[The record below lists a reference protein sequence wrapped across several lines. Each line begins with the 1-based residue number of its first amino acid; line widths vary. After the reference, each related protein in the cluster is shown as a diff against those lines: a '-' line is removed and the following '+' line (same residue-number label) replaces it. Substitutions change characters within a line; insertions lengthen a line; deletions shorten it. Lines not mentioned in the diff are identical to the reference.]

1 MIRNNKLG
9 KVQTELHTG
18 RYNEMHYIKN
28 TRINTIK
35 VYIISLYTSQQ
46 VRYVVNRQC
55 KEAVEVAQRN
65 IEQILDKYSVAG
77 LWTLYTC
84 LHIIPYI
91 SLYIDIYVYIYMM
104 QEFVQCLNSSD
115 LFYFSL
121 RITEVFIII
130 TLKGSDLYVQ
140 HIYSGVSLLG
150 HNSKFQ
156 PSVFGF
162 LVLSCT
168 SYEDDTFFCRYPI

>member
-1 MIRNNKLG
+1 M
-9 KVQTELHTG
+9 
-18 RYNEMHYIKN
+18 
-28 TRINTIK
+28 
-35 VYIISLYTSQQ
+35 
-46 VRYVVNRQC
+46 
-55 KEAVEVAQRN
+55 
-65 IEQILDKYSVAG
+65 EQILDKYSVAG

-150 HNSKFQ
+150 HNSTFQ

-168 SYEDDTFFCRYPI
+168 SYEDDTFFCRYPIWINLWIKACWLYRSSCCLIQMSISILIDESFVWRILFSPDYHPVDCVSLMVVKESGLWAA